1 MFKKLHRLWC
11 YKREKAKNISQ
22 LVKKAAQNAKNIRGL
37 EKVYGGLVLYQG
49 TLVSL
54 VFCSS
59 GKVFMVRW
67 ACSGHGDATWLYSLL
82 SYTAA

>member
-1 MFKKLHRLWC
+1 MP
-11 YKREKAKNISQ
+11 
-22 LVKKAAQNAKNIRGL
+22 KNIRGL

-54 VFCSS
+54 VFYSS
-59 GKVFMVRW
+59 RKVFMVRW

-82 SYTAA
+82 SYTAASKLFFTGSETQEISSSLG

>member
-1 MFKKLHRLWC
+1 MPKT
-11 YKREKAKNISQ
+11 
-22 LVKKAAQNAKNIRGL
+22 IRGL
-37 EKVYGGLVLYQG
+37 EKVYRGLVLYQG

-67 ACSGHGDATWLYSLL
+67 ACSGHGEATWLYSLI
-82 SYTAA
+82 SYTAASKLFFSRSETQEISISLG